1 MNVYL
6 VEISICIL
14 CFNKNDQTKLSNI
27 IFNWLIINFLFDLR
41 IYNGTFS
48 YTNNVQHNLLWAS
61 ICAIQA

>member
-14 CFNKNDQTKLSNI
+14 CFNKNDHLHTLNGLMAI
-27 IFNWLIINFLFDLR
+27 HDLR